1 MPETSGLKT
10 LKQVVEEFLL
20 KSKKPKDEYFRF
32 FQFAIDG
39 LRLLRVLH
47 MKGTAKW
54 DKQTISAN
62 GTIAMPQD
70 YVSFIGVVVIIE
82 GQFWYLT
89 EKERLAITTTG
100 GSIDPTAGEGADV
113 RDVYYSG
120 YPDSGG
126 INREGYFKIDE
137 PNRRIWINST
147 DRTEVTLLYM
157 SSGVNLSG
165 TETYVPV
172 RAVDALHK
180 YILSEDAIFTNPN
193 MASFYALEKTKAIDI
208 LKYIEAPSAI
218 EFRDVL
224 YEIMNPLALR

>member
-1 MPETSGLKT
+1 MAETLGLKT

-20 KSKKPKDEYFRF
+20 LSKKPKDEYFRF
-32 FQFAIDG
+32 FQFAING
-39 LRLLRVLH
+39 LRQLRVLH

-54 DKQTISAN
+54 DKLTLSAN

-70 YVSFIGVVVIIE
+70 YVSFIGVVVPIA
-82 GQFWYLT
+82 GQWWYFT
-89 EKERLAITTTG
+89 EKEQLVISTTAG
-100 GSIDPTAGEGADV
+100 VIDPDEGEGVDI
-113 RDVYYSG
+113 RDGSYGG

-126 INREGYFKIDE
+126 RNREGYFKIDE

-165 TETYVPV
+165 TDTYVPV

-193 MASFYALEKTKAIDI
+193 MAPFYALEKTKAIDI
-208 LKYIEAPSAI
+208 LKYIEGPSAM
-218 EFRDVL
+218 EFKDVL
-224 YEIMNPLALR
+224 YSLMNPLAKR

>member
-1 MPETSGLKT
+1 MAETSGLKT

-20 KSKKPKDEYFRF
+20 LSKRPKDEYFRF
-32 FQFAIDG
+32 FQFAING
-39 LRLLRVLH
+39 LRQLRVLH

-54 DKQTISAN
+54 DKLTLSAN
-62 GTIAMPQD
+62 GTIAMPDD
-70 YVSFIGVVVIIE
+70 YVSFIGVVVPIA

-89 EKERLAITTTG
+89 EKEQLVITTTG
-100 GSIDPTAGEGADV
+100 GVIDPDEGEGV
-113 RDVYYSG
+113 NIRDGSYGG

-126 INREGYFKIDE
+126 RNREGYFKIDE

-165 TETYVPV
+165 TDTYVPV

-180 YILSEDAIFTNPN
+180 YILNEDAIFTNPN
-193 MASFYALEKTKAIDI
+193 MAPFYALEKTKAIDI
-208 LKYIEAPSAI
+208 LKYIEGPSAM
-218 EFRDVL
+218 EFKDVL
-224 YEIMNPLALR
+224 YSLMNPLAKR